1 MAAVGEAPG
10 SAVRVGCIGAGRM
23 ARGVLGGLIISGKV
37 PAQNISVS
45 APSDSNLHYFR
56 DRGCQTSHSNLAVL
70 YEADIVF
77 LATKPH
83 VIPQVLMEIASAI
96 TPQQVIVS
104 MAAGLSLRTLEKL
117 VPDGVRIL
125 RMCPNLPCVIQE
137 GSVVF
142 SRGSCA
148 GQQEADMLKGLLS
161 VCGMCEEVPES
172 YIDIHTGLSGS
183 GVAYVY
189 LFAEALTEGAVKMG
203 MPSAVSSRIAA
214 QTLLGA
220 AKMILE
226 TGEHPAK
233 LRYDVCT
240 PGGTTIH
247 GLHELEKGGL
257 KATVMNAVEA
267 ATKRAKE
274 LDQQ

>member
-1 MAAVGEAPG
+1 MAAAGPG
-10 SAVRVGCIGAGRM
+10 SALRVGCIGAGRM

-37 PAQNISVS
+37 PVQNISVS
-45 APSDSNLHYFR
+45 APSDSNLQYFR
-56 DRGCQTSHSNLAVL
+56 DRGCHTTHSNITVL
-70 YEADIVF
+70 YEANVVF

-83 VIPQVLMEIASAI
+83 IIPQVLVEISSAV
-96 TPQQVIVS
+96 TPGHVIVS
-104 MAAGLSLRTLEKL
+104 MAAGVSLQTLEKL
-117 VPDGVRIL
+117 VPNGVRIL

-137 GSVVF
+137 GAVVF

-148 GQQEADMLKGLLS
+148 GQEEADMLKDLLS

-172 YIDIHTGLSGS
+172 YMDIHTGISGS

-189 LFAEALTEGAVKMG
+189 LFAEALVEGAVKMG
-203 MPSAVSSRIAA
+203 MPSAISSRIAA

-220 AKMILE
+220 GKMILE

-267 ATKRAKE
+267 ATKRARE
-274 LDQQ
+274 LDKH

>member
-1 MAAVGEAPG
+1 
-10 SAVRVGCIGAGRM
+10 M
-23 ARGVLGGLIISGKV
+23 ARGVLGGLILSGKV
-37 PAQNISVS
+37 PVQHITVS
-45 APSDSNLHYFR
+45 APSDTNLQYFR
-56 DRGCQTSHSNLAVL
+56 DRGCTTTHSNISVL
-70 YEADIVF
+70 YQSNVVL

-83 VIPQVLMEIASAI
+83 IIPQVLVEISSAV
-96 TPQQVIVS
+96 TPDHVIVS
-104 MAAGLSLRTLEKL
+104 MAAGVSLQTLEKL
-117 VPDGVRIL
+117 VPPGVRIL
-125 RMCPNLPCVIQE
+125 RMAPNLPCVIQQ
-137 GSVVF
+137 GAVVF

-148 GQQEADMLKGLLS
+148 GQEEADMLKDLLS
-161 VCGMCEEVPES
+161 ECGMCEEVAES
-172 YIDIHTGLSGS
+172 YIDIHTGISGS

-189 LFAEALTEGAVKMG
+189 LFAEGLVEGAVKMG
-203 MPSAVSSRIAA
+203 MPSDISTRIAA

-226 TGEHPAK
+226 SGEHPAK

-267 ATKRAKE
+267 ATKRARE
-274 LDQQ
+274 LDKR